1 MYSQERNLFPHCAM
15 IVLYLTNNTPSN
27 LIYNINL
34 KFIDKI
40 YINKST
46 LLIKFISFK
55 VPTEQFL
62 SYV

>member
-1 MYSQERNLFPHCAM
+1 M
-15 IVLYLTNNTPSN
+15 IVLYLINNTPSN

-34 KFIDKI
+34 KLDKI